1 MDGDWTVIGSADPF
15 EYMKKYSD
23 RKRLLH
29 IKDRKVLGES
39 GMMNFENIFKQ
50 AYANGI
56 QDYFVEL
63 EDVNSGVQ
71 FEGIKG
77 CIDYLLKA
85 PFVK

>member
-1 MDGDWTVIGSADPF
+1 
-15 EYMKKYSD
+15 
-23 RKRLLH
+23 
-29 IKDRKVLGES
+29 
-39 GMMNFENIFKQ
+39 MMNFENIFKQ